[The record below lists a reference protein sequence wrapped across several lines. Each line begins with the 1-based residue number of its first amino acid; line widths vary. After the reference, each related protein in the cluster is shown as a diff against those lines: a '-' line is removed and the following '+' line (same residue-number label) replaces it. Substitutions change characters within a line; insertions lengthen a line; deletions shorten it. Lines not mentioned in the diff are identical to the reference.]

1 MQTSYAT
8 VGAVLRQDG
17 KMQVLSIEG
26 RDAPA
31 ICYKD
36 LSGECA
42 AGDRVA
48 INVGA
53 TAMGLG
59 TGGYDFVICK
69 LVDGSAAS
77 NGGTVDEDPD
87 CEGGSGTGCLDTGG
101 GAPCPGTVSKT
112 MKLRYT
118 PMQCEVDCVEDER
131 SPFHGVLEDAVSLDG
146 MPVVCCGL
154 HSQMPLVAA
163 GIRAT
168 HPDAKV
174 VYCMT
179 DEAALL
185 LPFSN
190 VARQCIETG
199 LVNLSITC
207 GQAMGGDAEAV
218 SLHSGL
224 CAAHAAFD
232 ADVAIVAIGPGI
244 AGTGTAL
251 GNGGT
256 AQAEAVNAAAALGAR
271 TTAAM
276 RVSFADQRDRHR
288 GASHHFLTAMGRL
301 ALASADICYPSEL
314 EGTAEWELVLRQLQE
329 AGIPGKHRMIAVE
342 TGGEPIDTRGIT
354 VKSMGRGFD
363 DDPWFFMAAY
373 AAGMH
378 AGGQIAEFREGGA
391 R

>member
-17 KMQVLSIEG
+17 RMQVLSIEG
-26 RDAPA
+26 REVRA

-36 LSGECA
+36 LSGECR

-53 TAMGLG
+53 TSMGLG

-69 LVDGSAAS
+69 LDGEGGDGA
-77 NGGTVDEDPD
+77 GGTPGSNPD
-87 CEGGSGTGCLDTGG
+87 
-101 GAPCPGTVSKT
+101 GAGRSAMESKT

-118 PMQCEVDCVEDER
+118 PVQCEVDCVEDER
-131 SPFHGVLEDAVSLDG
+131 SPFHGAMEEAVSLDG
-146 MPVVCCGL
+146 MPVACCGL

-163 GIRAT
+163 GIRAAC
-168 HPDAKV
+168 PEAKI

-179 DEAALL
+179 DEAALM

-232 ADVAIVAIGPGI
+232 ADAAIVAIGPGI

-276 RVSFADQRDRHR
+276 RISFADQRERHH

-314 EGTAEWELVLRQLQE
+314 EGTAEWDLVLRQLEE
-329 AGIPGKHRMIAVE
+329 AGIPERHRMVAVE
-342 TGGEPIDTRGIT
+342 TGTGPIDTRGISVT
-354 VKSMGRGFD
+354 SMGRGVD
-363 DDPWFFMAAY
+363 DDPWFFRTAY
-373 AAGMH
+373 AAGVH
-378 AGGQIAEFREGGA
+378 AGGQIAEFREGGT